1 MIFFSGKHSKSR
13 RPNSASSDHANSD
26 SVNLK
31 RGGPDSMNMKSE
43 SSSSA
48 ACDKV
53 PNNINESPSSSL
65 AAASGAVSGAGHN
78 ISSSSSAS
86 SSSSGKTLKTFS
98 QEFFF
103 SRIGLEWEFCHVT
116 YQLNVFLEEFIF
128 R

>member
-1 MIFFSGKHSKSR
+1 MIDFFFSGKHSKSR

-31 RGGPDSMNMKSE
+31 RGVQDSMNMKSSE

-65 AAASGAVSGAGHN
+65 VAASGAVSGAGHN

-86 SSSSGKTLKTFS
+86 SSSSGKALKNIFRKNL
-98 QEFFF
+98 F
-103 SRIGLEWEFCHVT
+103 L
-116 YQLNVFLEEFIF
+116 FLESD
-128 R
+128 

>member
-1 MIFFSGKHSKSR
+1 MVTRGTIGPMTFQMFAWKNYLEGKETNFYIDIFFSGKHSKSR

-65 AAASGAVSGAGHN
+65 VAASGAVSGAGHN

-86 SSSSGKTLKTFS
+86 SSSSGKS
-98 QEFFF
+98 
-103 SRIGLEWEFCHVT
+103 
-116 YQLNVFLEEFIF
+116 
-128 R
+128 

>member
-13 RPNSASSDHANSD
+13 NRPNSASSDHANSD

-31 RGGPDSMNMKSE
+31 RGVPDSMNMKSE
-43 SSSSA
+43 SSNSA

-65 AAASGAVSGAGHN
+65 VAASGAVSGAGHN

-86 SSSSGKTLKTFS
+86 SSSSGKALILKNTKNRVKM
-98 QEFFF
+98 Q
-103 SRIGLEWEFCHVT
+103 GK
-116 YQLNVFLEEFIF
+116 
-128 R
+128 

>member
-1 MIFFSGKHSKSR
+1 MIDFFSGKHSKSR

-31 RGGPDSMNMKSE
+31 RGVPDSMNKSGIFDQKSPNMKSE

-65 AAASGAVSGAGHN
+65 VAASGAVSGAGHN

-86 SSSSGKTLKTFS
+86 SSSSGKALKNIFRKTL
-98 QEFFF
+98 FF
-103 SRIGLEWEFCHVT
+103 SKSD
-116 YQLNVFLEEFIF
+116 
-128 R
+128 

>member
-1 MIFFSGKHSKSR
+1 MTVFFPGKHSKSR

-31 RGGPDSMNMKSE
+31 RGVPDSMNMKSE

-65 AAASGAVSGAGHN
+65 VAASGAVSGAGHN

-86 SSSSGKTLKTFS
+86 SSSSGKALIPKNTK
-98 QEFFF
+98 
-103 SRIGLEWEFCHVT
+103 
-116 YQLNVFLEEFIF
+116 N
-128 R
+128 

>member
-1 MIFFSGKHSKSR
+1 MIDFFSGKHSKSR

-31 RGGPDSMNMKSE
+31 RGVPDSMNKSGIFDQKSPSMKSE

-48 ACDKV
+48 AIDKV

-65 AAASGAVSGAGHN
+65 VAASGAVSGAGHN

-86 SSSSGKTLKTFS
+86 SSSSGKALT
-98 QEFFF
+98 
-103 SRIGLEWEFCHVT
+103 
-116 YQLNVFLEEFIF
+116 NIF
-128 R
+128 RKNLF